1 LINEDLIELV
11 DNSFHSFV
19 GCGIQTCTPETMRNI
34 RRVWRPEKIAP
45 LLDRL
50 RGKRN
55 VTLSYEIIMGLPG
68 DGLQE
73 FKDTMSWTYDRGPA
87 DIKSF
92 NLAILPRTPLER
104 EVDKWDI
111 KYDSDI
117 GHEILSTKFMSQSDV
132 LIGRTINDWHS
143 MLQSVF
149 ARLRET
155 IDKPAADLIEQWGW
169 KVFHAGY
176 HNDLPELKSHRIRP
190 AVIETLANLFHD
202 YVRDLCTEMGVPDM
216 AGQFRDYLRYHL
228 FRRGRTWPSTFF
240 GDVRDVYFYE
250 PYADLHQVYSAEAED
265 LPERNGSLGMEVP
278 KLGGDIDLQSFAY
291 DMRELY
297 PTTGADIAKVEARPT
312 EYVFFM
318 RPDTGA
324 GCGIV
329 IDEISKHFLE
339 LVDGTASVKE
349 IGEQLALQHGAAA
362 KALAPR
368 IYAALEKTGIF
379 TRPHFLTEF
388 EDGVV
393 TWKSS
398 FPEHYRAYH

>member
-1 LINEDLIELV
+1 
-11 DNSFHSFV
+11 
-19 GCGIQTCTPETMRNI
+19 
-34 RRVWRPEKIAP
+34 
-45 LLDRL
+45 
-50 RGKRN
+50 
-55 VTLSYEIIMGLPG
+55 
-68 DGLQE
+68 
-73 FKDTMSWTYDRGPA
+73 
-87 DIKSF
+87 
-92 NLAILPRTPLER
+92 
-104 EVDKWDI
+104 
-111 KYDSDI
+111 
-117 GHEILSTKFMSQSDV
+117 HEILSTKFMSQSDV
-132 LIGRTINDWHS
+132 LIGRTINDWHA

-155 IDKPAADLIEQWGW
+155 IDKPASDLIEQWGW
-169 KVFHAGY
+169 RVFHAGY

-190 AVIETLANLFHD
+190 AVIETLAGLFHD
-202 YVRDLCTEMGVPDM
+202 YVTDLCAEVGVPSV
-216 AGQFRDYLRYHL
+216 AGQFREYLRYHL

-240 GDVRDVYFYE
+240 GDVRDVYFHE
-250 PYADLHQVYSAEAED
+250 PYPDLHQVYSAEAAD

-278 KLGGDIDLQSFAY
+278 QLGGDIDLQAFKY

-297 PTTGADIAKVEARPT
+297 PATGMDIAEVKSRPT

-329 IDEISKHFLE
+329 IDEVSKHFLE
-339 LVDGTASVKE
+339 LVDGTATVNE
-349 IGEQLALQHGAAA
+349 IGEQLALQHGAGA

-368 IYAALEKTGIF
+368 IYAALEQTGIF

-388 EDGVV
+388 EDGMV